1 MATNH
6 YLEERAMRRAAD
18 RGRAGFTLIEVLV
31 TVLIM
36 GMLMVSITQILSSV
50 RMSRDTIHNIQETQL
65 AGPAILDLI
74 ERDLRGLVTC
84 NIPLENQIRIRNHV
98 MLGQDGDSIDFITT
112 TDSLLWT
119 YDGDRAVR
127 ADINEVGYR
136 LRTSPE
142 NDDFLEIYRRE
153 DFGLDEDEPY
163 DGGGYMFLHDRIKSF
178 DILAYAEDG
187 IDAEEFEDWNTEYA
201 DDEFRGV
208 PAWIEITLTLETAPR
223 LNREQIAIAPVDRRT
238 YVYRRII
245 RFPESLRVPP
255 DKTPRVAIPT
265 APGGEEE
272 TTTQTQGSGSD
283 DASGSGGGDQGKEG

>member
-1 MATNH
+1 
-6 YLEERAMRRAAD
+6 MRWAAD

-84 NIPLENQIRIRNHV
+84 NIPLENQIRIENHV
-98 MLGQDGDSIDFITT
+98 ILGLDGDSLDFITT

-136 LRTSPE
+136 LKTSE
-142 NDDFLEIYRRE
+142 KSDDFLEMYRRE
-153 DFGLDEDEPY
+153 GFGIDGEEPY

-178 DILAYAEDG
+178 EILVYTEDG
-187 IDAEEFEDWNTEYA
+187 IDAEEFEDWNTENA

-208 PAWIEITLTLETAPR
+208 PAWIEIALTIETAPR

-255 DKTPRVAIPT
+255 DRTPRVTIPV
-265 APGGEEE
+265 APGGEEDP
-272 TTTQTQGSGSD
+272 TTQTQDGASD
-283 DASGSGGGDQGKEG
+283 DTPDPPVK